1 MTTAD
6 IFFTPMK
13 GNFLTQKIK
22 AFRKNREAARMRRV
36 TMQELSLL
44 TDRELKDIGLNKS
57 MIKSV
62 ARNEM
67 DDLRI
72 R

>member
-6 IFFTPMK
+6 IFITPMK
-13 GNFLTQKIK
+13 GNFLTEKIK
-22 AFRKNREAARMRRV
+22 AFRKNREDARMCRV
-36 TMQELSLL
+36 TMRELNSL